1 MPRIP
6 YDPNYLCF
14 ITTVTHQRQPL
25 FRDVRLAERLGTMI
39 HMACRLKGFVPLTYA
54 ILPDHIHLLICSQ
67 QLVERT
73 LESVRSTAGNNL
85 ARVEGG
91 LFPPRYFWV
100 RQAGS
105 RSAVTSPPDA
115 TIGSLMQ
122 SIKGTFSR
130 TLNAGSTWQQGY
142 FCWYVTDVRD
152 VTRTA
157 DYIIHNYQKTHLPL
171 SFGQEPYVWCDTLLI
186 GKLLS

>member
-54 ILPDHIHLLICSQ
+54 ILPDHVHLLVCSQ
-67 QLVERT
+67 QLVPRT
-73 LESVRSTAGNNL
+73 LESVRGTSQDLFSDGLENISQLDMGALSSAPTA
-85 ARVEGG
+85 E
-91 LFPPRYFWV
+91 
-100 RQAGS
+100 
-105 RSAVTSPPDA
+105 
-115 TIGSLMQ
+115 IGALVQSL
-122 SIKGTFSR
+122 KGTFSR
-130 TLNAGSTWQQGY
+130 TLPRGKVWQRRY
-142 FCWYVTDVRD
+142 HCWMLSDPRD
-152 VTRTA
+152 SARVIA
-157 DYIIHNYQKTHLPL
+157 YIIYNYRHSGVSEQ
-171 SFGQEPYVWCDTLLI
+171 FGKEPYVWRDELLI